1 MQRRERGKGA
11 HLLVHLGAGIADDA
25 DPLGEEAVV
34 VQAEQGREGLADGGG
49 GRGRG
54 RVRES
59 ESEGGDGVSTGSVY
73 EGLGM
78 RRARRRRDQ
87 GEHRW
92 RSASVARRLARRGR
106 SCVMLVSSHSW
117 DSCSCWRGQGA
128 HLLLG
133 QVARGA
139 RNGDDR
145 VVLELRRVR
154 VGAAD
159 DGAGLV
165 LVGDAHGRGRVV
177 CVGGGEAGLCSC
189 ELGAET
195 SEMGR
200 TRGER
205 RGVVTPTLRS
215 RGRDYSSASATLTVL
230 PVDPRPSTDSINKPS
245 RRAATPL
252 ERSGRN
258 VRQAARAPS
267 SCASNNTGR
276 SPRSRSSCA
285 DRKQLQPVHCILPAL
300 PTCALAPPGP
310 FSRSRGSDP
319 PHLLLDLAVG
329 RHPPPYGER
338 NLRTKTRGCARESA
352 FCVEAAG
359 AGALE
364 SGRAGADERDER
376 RTVPT
381 RCQKASPRTL
391 FLGVMAR
398 ELRSMCPTGSY
409 VM

>member
-1 MQRRERGKGA
+1 
-11 HLLVHLGAGIADDA
+11 
-25 DPLGEEAVV
+25 
-34 VQAEQGREGLADGGG
+34 
-49 GRGRG
+49 
-54 RVRES
+54 
-59 ESEGGDGVSTGSVY
+59 
-73 EGLGM
+73 M

-106 SCVMLVSSHSW
+106 SCVMLVSSRSG
-117 DSCSCWRGQGA
+117 DSCSCWRGQRA

-215 RGRDYSSASATLTVL
+215 RGAITR
-230 PVDPRPSTDSINKPS
+230 PPRPPSQSFLLTLVRLLIASTSRRGEPRRPS
-245 RRAATPL
+245 RGAAETCDRRPARRAA
-252 ERSGRN
+252 
-258 VRQAARAPS
+258 ARATTPGALLALALPAPIES
-267 SCASNNTGR
+267 SCNPCTASCPPYRRAR
-276 SPRSRSSCA
+276 SPRPAPSAAAAAAIRLTSFLTSPSGDIHRHMGNAICARRREGVRESQPSVSR
-285 DRKQLQPVHCILPAL
+285 RREQVRWKV
-300 PTCALAPPGP
+300 
-310 FSRSRGSDP
+310 
-319 PHLLLDLAVG
+319 VG
-329 RHPPPYGER
+329 RG
-338 NLRTKTRGCARESA
+338 RTSETRDAPCQQGARRRRRGRCSSA
-352 FCVEAAG
+352 
-359 AGALE
+359 
-364 SGRAGADERDER
+364 
-376 RTVPT
+376 
-381 RCQKASPRTL
+381 
-391 FLGVMAR
+391 
-398 ELRSMCPTGSY
+398 
-409 VM
+409 